1 MINIKTTDKLVFELK
16 MLQIDYNEQ
25 KKETLRRHIS
35 EKYNVPIKNVEIIF
49 SPITIDENGE
59 ELSLA
64 SNIINDIQDPNFQ
77 RQLFWEYIALNNING
92 IRKIDIEAIDNE
104 VNSYVDF
111 DTYRKYKAYKFKYV
125 KWDNYLSYG
134 KGNYYDFTKLHGLVL
149 LNGQPENQCGKT
161 SFSIDLLRFALFGKS
176 DKTPTLND
184 VFNKF
189 LPEETE
195 VRVEACIEI
204 EGKDYIIR
212 RTVTR
217 PSLKKRSEKSKCK
230 QKVEY
235 FQLVNGSYDLIENCE
250 EETVQQTN
258 NIIKETVGSLEDY
271 NLVISAT
278 AYTLS
283 DLLKMGQKDKSSLFS
298 RWLGLMTLEEKEEVA
313 KTLWKDKYAKRL
325 LSNTYNKGD
334 LISEINEIKQR
345 INNNDEQ
352 LVLLNNKLCASN
364 DEISKLD
371 SEKTTLLLSIKQIK
385 EELKNVDITTIENTI
400 SSKET
405 ILKRKKEERRVFENE
420 YNIIKNVIFNNV
432 EYKAKQ
438 KEIDGINQEIINC
451 TTIREKLLAEY
462 NNIAKDNKRIQGLI
476 QKKICPTCGHKIEIA
491 EQNITINANNIK
503 ATECV
508 TRGKDNN
515 EKLKRLTDSLDK
527 LKNDLQQIETNRDTV
542 HKREK
547 LELNITA
554 IDTQMQLINKEL
566 EDLYSKK
573 KEIENIKEYV
583 KKNNEIAIKIRN
595 INAKINTEK
604 NINNSIIKDIEEKK
618 NENKIY
624 SKNIEE
630 KNTLIQKLEKEEIVI
645 KNWKLYQQL
654 IGKDGISKMVLKRA
668 LPIIN
673 NEIDRLLNG
682 LCDFKVLLR
691 ITGDNKVSIDMERNN
706 EIMDLGICA
715 SGFETTMA
723 SIALRAA
730 LCSMSSIS
738 RPNFC
743 TMDEIIGPIGSSN
756 YESLHELFNRMCSN
770 YQFILHISHVEDVW
784 DWHNTQITVY
794 KDGNISRVK

>member
-1 MINIKTTDKLVFELK
+1 MTKIQATDKLVFELK

-25 KKETLRRHIS
+25 KKEALRQCIS
-35 EKYNVPIKNVEIIF
+35 EKYNVPVKNVEIIF
-49 SPITIDENGE
+49 SPIIMDNNGE
-59 ELSLA
+59 KISLA
-64 SNIINDIQDPNFQ
+64 SNVINNIQDPNFQ

-92 IRKIDIEAIDNE
+92 ISKIDIEAIDNE

-111 DTYRKYKAYKFKYV
+111 DAYRKCKAYKFKYV
-125 KWDNYLSYG
+125 KWNNYLSYG
-134 KGNYYDFTKLHGLVL
+134 KGNYYDFTKLNGLVL

-195 VRVEACIEI
+195 VMVEACIEI
-204 EGKDYIIR
+204 GGNDYIIR

-217 PSLKKRSEKSKCK
+217 PALQKRTEKSKCK

-235 FQLVNGSYDLIENCE
+235 FQLINGSYDLIENCE
-250 EETVQQTN
+250 GETVQQTN

-313 KTLWKDKYAKRL
+313 KNLWKDKYAKKL
-325 LSNTYNKGD
+325 LSNTYNKGE
-334 LISEINEIKQR
+334 LISEINVIKQY
-345 INNNDEQ
+345 INSNDEQ
-352 LVLLNNKLCASN
+352 LVLLNDRLSASN
-364 DEISKLD
+364 NEISKLD
-371 SEKTTLLLSIKQIK
+371 NEKTTLLLSIKQIK

-405 ILKRKKEERRVFENE
+405 MLKRKKEERRVFENE
-420 YNIIKNVIFNNV
+420 YITIKNIIFDNV
-432 EYKAKQ
+432 EYKTRQ
-438 KEIDGINQEIINC
+438 REIDNINQEIINC

-462 NNIAKDNKRIQGLI
+462 NNIAKDNKRIKDLI
-476 QKKICPTCGHKIEIA
+476 QKKICPTCGHRIEIT
-491 EQNITINANNIK
+491 EQNTAINANNIK
-503 ATECV
+503 ATECIAK
-508 TRGKDNN
+508 GKDNN
-515 EKLKRLTDSLDK
+515 EKLNKLNDSLNT
-527 LKNDLQQIETNRDTV
+527 LKNELRQIEKNRDTV
-542 HKREK
+542 HRREK

-554 IDTQMQLINKEL
+554 VDTQTQLISKEL
-566 EDLYSKK
+566 EDLYNKK
-573 KEIENIKEYV
+573 KEIENIKEYI
-583 KKNNEIAIKIRN
+583 KENNEITIKIRN
-595 INAKINTEK
+595 INTKINAEK
-604 NINNSIIKDIEEKK
+604 NINNKIIKDIEEKK
-618 NENKIY
+618 NENKTY
-624 SKNIEE
+624 NKSIEE
-630 KNTLIQKLEKEEIVI
+630 KNILIQKLEKEEVII
-645 KNWKLYQQL
+645 KNWKLYQQM
-654 IGKDGISKMVLKRA
+654 IGKDGISKIVLKRA

-673 NEIDRLLNG
+673 NEIDRLLKG
-682 LCDFKVLLR
+682 LCDFRVLLR

-794 KDGNISRVK
+794 KDGNISRIK